1 MNLAEWIIMVILAVT
16 LFVFLIVGI
25 IFLIKSIGL
34 ANEAKKIA
42 IKGQDIAENANGVV
56 SNVKGMTAIGGT
68 IQAFVDKYVEPKL
81 KINEDK
87 KEPAKETKKKPEAD

>member
-1 MNLAEWIIMVILAVT
+1 MTTAEWIIMMILAIA

-25 IFLIKSIGL
+25 IFLIKAISL
-34 ANEAKKIA
+34 TNEAKKIA

-56 SNVKGMTAIGGT
+56 TNVKGMTAIGGT
-68 IQAFVDKYVEPKL
+68 VQALVDKYIEPKL

-87 KEPAKETKKKPEAD
+87 KETKKKSEED